1 MSDVSSSPSAGPTGS
16 GPTGSGPTGSGP
28 TGSGPNGSG
37 PTGDGV
43 VDESPLKDPVL
54 RRLSLVVILG
64 AMMSILDTTIV
75 NVAIETLSRDFHT
88 SLATIQWVTTGYLLA
103 LAIVIPLSGWMVER
117 FGAKRMWMIS
127 LGLFTLGSAMCGLSW
142 SAESLIFFRIL
153 QGLGGGMIMPVGQT
167 ILARAAGPQRIGR
180 VMSILGVP
188 TLIAPVLGGLI
199 VDNVTWRWIF
209 FVNVPIGI
217 VGLVLSSRFLVQER
231 HADPGRLDFL
241 GVALLSPGLALLVYG
256 LSEAGGGSGF
266 GSTTVIAC
274 LSAGAVLVT
283 AFVLHALHIDR
294 PLLDMRLFR
303 DRSFSMANLVTFIF
317 GAGLYG
323 AMFLLPL
330 YYQIVRG
337 ESALVAGLLMAP
349 QGIGAMLCMPLG
361 GRLTD
366 KFGARRIV
374 PVGMAVF
381 ILGTVAFTQ
390 LSPTSNYGWLAFSL
404 FVRGLGMGWVMM
416 PAIAA
421 AYINL
426 TPALVPRASTTI
438 NIVLRVGG
446 SFGTALVA
454 VVLQRQIAGRLP
466 QLGGILT
473 GAPTAVTSRLPL
485 PVATKLA
492 DSFGYSFWVVLLV
505 SVVGLV
511 AALILPKSRPDPLT
525 APDGGVGAPVPVP
538 IGD

>member
-1 MSDVSSSPSAGPTGS
+1 MSDVSSSPSANSTGSAPTGSAPTGS
-16 GPTGSGPTGSGP
+16 GTSGT
-28 TGSGPNGSG
+28 
-37 PTGDGV
+37 GV

-167 ILARAAGPQRIGR
+167 ILARAAGPQRMGR

-188 TLIAPVLGGLI
+188 TLIAPVLGPVLGGLI

-274 LSAGAVLVT
+274 LAAGAVLVT

-294 PLLDMRLFR
+294 PLLDMRL
-303 DRSFSMANLVTFIF
+303 
-317 GAGLYG
+317 
-323 AMFLLPL
+323 
-330 YYQIVRG
+330 
-337 ESALVAGLLMAP
+337 
-349 QGIGAMLCMPLG
+349 
-361 GRLTD
+361 
-366 KFGARRIV
+366 
-374 PVGMAVF
+374 
-381 ILGTVAFTQ
+381 
-390 LSPTSNYGWLAFSL
+390 
-404 FVRGLGMGWVMM
+404 
-416 PAIAA
+416 
-421 AYINL
+421 
-426 TPALVPRASTTI
+426 
-438 NIVLRVGG
+438 
-446 SFGTALVA
+446 
-454 VVLQRQIAGRLP
+454 
-466 QLGGILT
+466 
-473 GAPTAVTSRLPL
+473 
-485 PVATKLA
+485 
-492 DSFGYSFWVVLLV
+492 
-505 SVVGLV
+505 
-511 AALILPKSRPDPLT
+511 
-525 APDGGVGAPVPVP
+525 
-538 IGD
+538 